1 MLFTI
6 IEFIKTYWVQMLLG
20 LGSLA
25 GAKALSDELVLK
37 HPKGGAS
44 KLARFVLGVYFAI
57 FFYGFSYYVVSLIRR
72 AFAG

>member
-1 MLFTI
+1 MLFTL
-6 IEFIKTYWVQMLLG
+6 IEFMKTYWVQMFLG

-44 KLARFVLGVYFAI
+44 KLARFVLGFYFAM
-57 FFYGFSYYVVSLIRR
+57 FFYGASYYVVTLIRQVS
-72 AFAG
+72 AK

>member
-1 MLFTI
+1 MLFTV
-6 IEFIKTYWVQMLLG
+6 IEFLKMYWVQILLG

-44 KLARFVLGVYFAI
+44 KLARFVLGFYFAV
-57 FFYGFSYYVVSLIRR
+57 FFYGSSYYVITLIRQVSAR
-72 AFAG
+72 

>member
-6 IEFIKTYWVQMLLG
+6 IEFTKAYWVQMFLG
-20 LGSLA
+20 LASLA

-44 KLARFVLGVYFAI
+44 KLARFVLGFYFAV
-57 FFYGFSYYVVSLIRR
+57 FFYGASYYVVTLLRQV
-72 AFAG
+72 FAR

>member
-6 IEFIKTYWVQMLLG
+6 IEFVKAYWLQMILG

-44 KLARFVLGVYFAI
+44 KLARFVLGCYFAI
-57 FFYGFSYYVVSLIRR
+57 FFYGASYYAVTLLRQVS
-72 AFAG
+72 GK

>member
-1 MLFTI
+1 MLFII
-6 IEFIKTYWVQMLLG
+6 IEFIKNYWVQMLLG

-44 KLARFVLGVYFAI
+44 KLARFVLGFYFAI
-57 FFYGFSYYVVSLIRR
+57 FLYGSSYYVVTLLRQV
-72 AFAG
+72 FAR